1 MSISRAVESD
11 NDYWFYIK
19 TASGT
24 EGWVLG
30 GYVKLFDRDL
40 SYQERENRRQSLP
53 AVGVVTATNLN
64 VRNVPSSQ
72 SSAKIVEKLSE
83 GSFLWDIDDIF
94 ATDNMDW
101 YHVKGLV
108 TFYKEGDEEEYEKY
122 IDDGG
127 WVSGKYIKIK
137 TRSN

>member
-101 YHVKGLV
+101 YQRVS
-108 TFYKEGDEEEYEKY
+108 Y
-122 IDDGG
+122 ILQ
-127 WVSGKYIKIK
+127 
-137 TRSN
+137 RR